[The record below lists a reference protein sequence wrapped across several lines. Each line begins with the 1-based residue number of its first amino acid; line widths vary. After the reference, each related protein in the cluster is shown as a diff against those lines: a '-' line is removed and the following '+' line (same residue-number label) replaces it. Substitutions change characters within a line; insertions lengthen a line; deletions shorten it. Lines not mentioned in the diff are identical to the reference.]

1 MSDAVQ
7 LDDLALGLSRRGA
20 PITPES
26 GYFIALQCLEA
37 MRDQLRVLSPYG
49 VEVDEAGAVQLNE
62 MLSPAVAEV
71 EVLDSVIT
79 TLEAVLSPLPSP
91 ALYLG
96 ARVRSGEVTT
106 RGQMVAE
113 LSAML
118 VPFNRG
124 AAQRMLGRFVREHLR
139 PHAAPSASP
148 THAAHDDLGQRA
160 LLASATDDGVSDA
173 TRTEPDGALDWE
185 PPRRRRGPSTAFSVM
200 TLLFSMGLL
209 AGAVWFVFA
218 RMSHRA

>member
-1 MSDAVQ
+1 MSESVQ

-62 MLSPAVAEV
+62 MLSPAVVEV

-79 TLEAVLSPLPSP
+79 TLEAVLSPLPGP

-106 RGQMVAE
+106 RAQMVAE

-139 PHAAPSASP
+139 PHGHAPAP
-148 THAAHDDLGQRA
+148 EARDDLGQRA
-160 LLASATDDGVSDA
+160 LLVGTTDELPTAD
-173 TRTEPDGALDWE
+173 RTEPDGALDWE
-185 PPRRRRGPSTAFSVM
+185 PPRRRGPSTAFSVM

-209 AGAVWFVFA
+209 AGAVWFVLA
-218 RMSHRA
+218 RISHRA